1 MLGNSNVNSLMGQR
15 PNVGLVDG
23 GGGLH
28 TAQQAISEIQKSLMQ
43 CETDVNHVG
52 SPPVLPNTPPAYP
65 TNQPQMV
72 IISTNLF

>member
-1 MLGNSNVNSLMGQR
+1 MGPR

-23 GGGLH
+23 GGGGLH
-28 TAQQAISEIQKSLMQ
+28 NAQQAISEIQKSLMQ

-52 SPPVLPNTPPAYP
+52 SPTVLPNTPPAYP

-72 IISTNLF
+72 WYFFS